1 MKLIVLICL
10 IFLYACADNVSE
22 KYIVA
27 SDINNSYYN
36 SWSIDGEEFTNRTL
50 WDIEDNP
57 VKFKNV
63 IKDSSV
69 LLYVSETMCGPCV
82 IRQLD
87 KIDTLVTI
95 AGADNV
101 VVLVRTSDK
110 LSDWIH
116 YNMIKDRGIKYYRCR
131 QSVFLNL
138 SLFMPTFCIVRHN
151 MAIKSYV
158 TGKLTESSDEVYLY
172 NLNKYYKE

>member
-69 LLYVSETMCGPCV
+69 LLYVSETMCGSCV

-87 KIDTLVTI
+87 KI
-95 AGADNV
+95 
-101 VVLVRTSDK
+101 DK

-116 YNMIKDRGIKYYRCR
+116 YNMIKDKGVKYYRCR

-138 SLFMPTFCIVRHN
+138 SLFMPTYCIVRHN